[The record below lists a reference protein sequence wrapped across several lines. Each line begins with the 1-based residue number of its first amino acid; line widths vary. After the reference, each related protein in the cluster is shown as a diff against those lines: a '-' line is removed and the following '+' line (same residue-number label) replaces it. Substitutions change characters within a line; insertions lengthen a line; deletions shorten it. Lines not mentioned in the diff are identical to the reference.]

1 MKKLLSIILLFL
13 LFIIKNTSAF
23 EVNHELSITLGAF
36 DAGRSSLSYNLTS
49 QSYQVKSSVRTHGFF
64 DTLYPFQANY
74 FTTGKII
81 KNKLQTTDYRY
92 ASESRFNKRTKE
104 LVYNEKGIPI
114 YRIST
119 KNDKSKKSK
128 INDTEKYQGTTDL
141 QTVLAEF
148 IKQYNELKFCD
159 SRMEVF
165 DGKRRFD
172 VIFKDEGQ
180 ESVQPCTPNGYFGVA
195 AKCSM
200 YIDKLNSDDD
210 DLLWQLTSERP
221 VYFWI
226 LETPETHKPFI
237 AQIKIKSTPLGELD
251 VCTTNVTT
259 KE

>member
-1 MKKLLSIILLFL
+1 MKKLLSIIILFL

-36 DAGRSSLSYNLTS
+36 DAGRSSLSYNLTPK
-49 QSYQVKSSVRTHGFF
+49 SYQVKSSIRTHGFF
-64 DTLYPFQANY
+64 NTMYPFQANY
-74 FTTGKII
+74 STTGKIT
-81 KNKLQTTDYRY
+81 KNKLQT
-92 ASESRFNKRTKE
+92 SEYHYSSQSRFNRRTKE
-104 LVYNEKGIPI
+104 LIYNDKGIPT
-114 YRIST
+114 YRISS
-119 KNDKSKKSK
+119 KNNKSKKSEIK
-128 INDTEKYQGTTDL
+128 NTEKYQGTTDL

-180 ESVQPCTPNGYFGVA
+180 ESIQPCTENGYSGVA

-226 LETPETHKPFI
+226 LETPETYKPFI
-237 AQIKIKSTPLGELD
+237 AQIRIKNTPLGKLD
-251 VCTTNVTT
+251 VCTTNITI